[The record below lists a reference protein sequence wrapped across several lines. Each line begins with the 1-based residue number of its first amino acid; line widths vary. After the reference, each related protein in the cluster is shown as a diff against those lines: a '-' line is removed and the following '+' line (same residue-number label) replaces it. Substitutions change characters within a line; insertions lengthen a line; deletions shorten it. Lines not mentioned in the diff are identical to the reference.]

1 MPLPAP
7 RLARVA
13 RARGFTLIEVLIV
26 VAIIGILAAIA
37 YPSYG
42 AYVEKTRR
50 SDGRLALLT
59 ARQAL
64 ERCRSTRY
72 TYVGCTLPA
81 GMEESEEEHYD
92 VAIAAAPAMTAN
104 TFLLTAT
111 AKGAQANDED
121 CATLWIDHTDDTGA
135 TASDGSDAG
144 EVCWD

>member
-42 AYVEKTRR
+42 AYVEQTRR
-50 SDGRLALLT
+50 NDGRLALLT

-72 TYVGCTLPA
+72 TYVGCTLPDA
-81 GMEESEEEHYD
+81 MEESEEGYYD
-92 VAIAAAPAMTAN
+92 IAIAAAPAMTAN

-111 AKGAQANDED
+111 AKNAQANDED
-121 CATLWIDHTDDTGA
+121 CAVLTIDHTDRTGA
-135 TASDGSDAG
+135 TAEDGSDSR
-144 EVCWD
+144 ELCWD